1 MNSITNLLGQSVP
14 DDVYIV
20 KPFKICQYNSVLHC
34 FSLILVVKI
43 HKASGQSAKLC
54 LAFSIDI

>member
-1 MNSITNLLGQSVP
+1 MNSITNLSGQSVP

-34 FSLILVVKI
+34 LILVVKI
-43 HKASGQSAKLC
+43 HKASGQSAILC
-54 LAFSIDI
+54 LAFSIDN